1 MCISSPEI
9 CLLTREARRVASV
22 RAATTCNLYSLSSL
36 HFHEVLQEYPDMKLM
51 LEEVAKERLSRIGLE
66 PTLNEPLTME
76 KETER
81 LGRSDMES
89 ELVEIRPAG
98 SGLCGK
104 FCIWDKDQLRNSA
117 VIKANQEGIQSE
129 LDLGLFKENVIFA
142 SPGLL
147 PCTITSHEITTR
159 TEVLGKAHC
168 LSSEGRVGRVGGWQL
183 QFVWSPYRGSSL

>member
-1 MCISSPEI
+1 
-9 CLLTREARRVASV
+9 
-22 RAATTCNLYSLSSL
+22 
-36 HFHEVLQEYPDMKLM
+36 MKLM

-104 FCIWDKDQLRNSA
+104 FCIRDKDPPHNSA
-117 VIKANQEGIQSE
+117 AIKANQEGIQSE

-142 SPGLL
+142 SQDYYLVP
-147 PCTITSHEITTR
+147 
-159 TEVLGKAHC
+159 
-168 LSSEGRVGRVGGWQL
+168 
-183 QFVWSPYRGSSL
+183 